1 MENGIINKLTLN
13 PKRIFLIDSFGAF
26 LTAFFLVAILSTF
39 EKYFGMPR
47 QILVFLSIVALV
59 YAIYSICCFYFIESN
74 WRPFLKTICITNL
87 IYCGLTI
94 GLVINFYP
102 RLTILGTTYF
112 LLEIILISVLV
123 IIERKALSI
132 TPYVIWKT
140 K

>member
-1 MENGIINKLTLN
+1 MENGIINKLALN
-13 PKRIFLIDSFGAF
+13 PKRLFLIDSFGAF

-47 QILVFLSIVALV
+47 QILVFLSTIALV

-74 WRPFLKTICITNL
+74 WRPFLKTICIANL
-87 IYCGLTI
+87 IYFGLTI